1 MHLSIQLK
9 SWIFPA
15 CAAAACILVWTMVP
29 EKMIPALRIM
39 KTVTLQM
46 AIPLLI
52 SLFMMFLLNMY
63 ISTACIT
70 RLMGKRRGFS
80 GILFSSIAGIVS
92 MGPVF
97 AWFPFLKALKEK
109 GMANVYLANFLSC
122 RAVKPVLFPVLIAYF
137 GWRFSLIFIIMALV
151 AAWGTA
157 FVVALAGN
165 KLDSKRKGS
174 IE

>member
-1 MHLSIQLK
+1 MHFPKQLK

-15 CAAAACILVWTMVP
+15 CAAAACIVVWIMVP
-29 EKMIPALRIM
+29 EKIVPVLRII
-39 KTVTLQM
+39 KTITLQM

-63 ISTACIT
+63 ISTASIT
-70 RLMGKRRGFS
+70 RLMGKKGGLS

-109 GMANVYLANFLSC
+109 GMADVYLANFLSC
-122 RAVKPVLFPVLIAYF
+122 RAVKPVLFPVLITYF
-137 GWRFSLIFIIMALV
+137 GWRFSLVFITMSLAI
-151 AAWGTA
+151 AWGTA
-157 FVVALAGN
+157 FIFFLSG
-165 KLDSKRKGS
+165 KRL
-174 IE
+174 E

>member
-1 MHLSIQLK
+1 MHFSKQLK

-15 CAAAACILVWTMVP
+15 CAATACIVVWIMVP
-29 EKMIPALRIM
+29 EKMLPALRIM
-39 KTVTLQM
+39 KIITLQM
-46 AIPLLI
+46 AIPIFI

-70 RLMGKRRGFS
+70 RLMGKKRGLS
-80 GILFSSIAGIVS
+80 GILFSSIAGIIS

-97 AWFPFLKALKEK
+97 AWLPFLKALKEK
-109 GMANVYLANFLSC
+109 GMANIYLANFLSC
-122 RAVKPVLFPVLIAYF
+122 RAVKPVLFPVLITYF
-137 GWRFSLIFIIMALV
+137 GWRFSLIFISMALV

-157 FVVALAGN
+157 FVVALSGN
-165 KLDSKRKGS
+165 TLNAERKGR